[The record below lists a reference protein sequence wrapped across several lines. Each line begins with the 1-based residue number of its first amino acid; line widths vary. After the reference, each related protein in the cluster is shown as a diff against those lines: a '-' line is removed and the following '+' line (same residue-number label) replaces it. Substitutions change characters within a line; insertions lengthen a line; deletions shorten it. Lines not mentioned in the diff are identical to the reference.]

1 MRSLSAEFDRQS
13 SGYCRQNRTCWKGAS
28 VGPDSM
34 TGVRILALKLI
45 ILVRAPAPPCG
56 NTIAKAVSNISDE
69 RPIIR
74 HHPIE
79 VERLMLN
86 AAQRSIVAGR
96 WFGCRTIKTP

>member
-1 MRSLSAEFDRQS
+1 MRSFSAEFDRQS
-13 SGYCRQNRTCWKGAS
+13 SGYCRQNRTCWNGAS
-28 VGPDSM
+28 VGPDST
-34 TGVRILALKLI
+34 TGVLALKG

-79 VERLMLN
+79 VERWFPH
-86 AAQRSIVAGR
+86 AQRRSAEYSR
-96 WFGCRTIKTP
+96 WALVWVPNNQNAR